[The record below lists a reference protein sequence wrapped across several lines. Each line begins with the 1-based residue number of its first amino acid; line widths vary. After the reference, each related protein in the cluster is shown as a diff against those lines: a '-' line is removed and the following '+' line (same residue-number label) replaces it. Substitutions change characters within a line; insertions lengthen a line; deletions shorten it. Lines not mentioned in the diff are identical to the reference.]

1 MVYGHDPSLQPVW
14 PRLPSFYVYSCAI
27 FLHSGNST
35 YARSVRRERIV
46 GLFRLAS
53 EDRERRSQRHLVDV
67 VGLPARLL
75 FEFSHHSCPR
85 PWSLMMLKESQ
96 YRRGPQRVRRHPLLQ
111 RYRVKTSK
119 WTGVCIL
126 AMASPYSHGKG
137 KESFCEHVRW
147 SRHLQID
154 EKKCIHLQYT
164 CISPMNNYQERKE
177 KLVSNSRDLENE
189 KGLHDD

>member
-1 MVYGHDPSLQPVW
+1 MLRLVW
-14 PRLPSFYVYSCAI
+14 PKLPYVYVHSCAI

-35 YARSVRRERIV
+35 YAHSLRRERIV

-53 EDRERRSQRHLVDV
+53 GDREHRSQRHLVDV
-67 VGLPARLL
+67 VGLPAGLLLLL

-85 PWSLMMLKESQ
+85 PWSMMMLKESQ
-96 YRRGPQRVRRHPLLQ
+96 YRRGPPRDHRLLLPLLQ

-126 AMASPYSHGKG
+126 AKASPCSHGKD
-137 KESFCEHVRW
+137 KESFYELVRW

-154 EKKCIHLQYT
+154 EKKCIPLQYT
-164 CISPMNNYQERKE
+164 CISPMIFVNVIEE
-177 KLVSNSRDLENE
+177 KLVAY
-189 KGLHDD
+189 